1 MKRVFLTFVMAAM
14 LTASLAACTTTPSDT
29 NHATGN
35 GNGSVMEGGS
45 ANSRA
50 RGGMGGDMGGATGSS
65 GTGGSTMRN
74 NGRYYA
80 DDNGDV
86 SGRDDSLGN
95 DIRRATDDMMNG
107 VGNAVDD
114 MTR

>member
-50 RGGMGGDMGGATGSS
+50 RGGMGGATGSS